1 MTKIDLIEKYESILQ
16 ECAMA
21 GINVND
27 WRSAEIYR
35 YVQKLRGDGNK
46 MDYCVH
52 MAMIRYVISEPT
64 VWRILR
70 SMEKP
75 VLSRRDSEKH

>member
-1 MTKIDLIEKYESILQ
+1 MTRYELIERYEGILQ

-21 GINVND
+21 GISVND
-27 WRSAEIYR
+27 WKNAEIYR
-35 YVQKLRGDGNK
+35 FVQKLKEDGNK

-52 MAMIRYVISEPT
+52 QAMFRYVISEAT

-70 SMEKP
+70 SMEKT
-75 VLSRRDSEKH
+75 L

>member
-1 MTKIDLIEKYESILQ
+1 MKRYELIEKHESVLQ

-21 GINVND
+21 GITVQD
-27 WRSAEIYR
+27 WKNAEIYR
-35 YVQKLRGDGNK
+35 FVQKLRSDGNK

-52 MAMIRYVISEPT
+52 QAMIRYVISEAT

-70 SMEKP
+70 SMEKQ
-75 VLSRRDSEKH
+75 VTIKL

>member
-1 MTKIDLIEKYESILQ
+1 MTRLELIERHERVLQ

-21 GINVND
+21 GISVQD
-27 WRSAEIYR
+27 WKNAEIYR

-52 MAMIRYVISEPT
+52 QAMIRYVISEAT

-75 VLSRRDSEKH
+75 VTITI

>member
-1 MTKIDLIEKYESILQ
+1 MTRYELVERHERVLQ

-21 GINVND
+21 GISVQD
-27 WRSAEIYR
+27 WKNAEIYR
-35 YVQKLRGDGNK
+35 FVRKLRDDGNK

-52 MAMIRYVISEPT
+52 QAMFRYVISEAT

-70 SMEKP
+70 AMEEP
-75 VLSRRDSEKH
+75 VTIIG

>member
-1 MTKIDLIEKYESILQ
+1 MKRYELVERYESILQ

-21 GINVND
+21 GVTVQD
-27 WRSAEIYR
+27 WKNAEIYR
-35 YVQKLRGDGNK
+35 FVQKLRSDGNK

-52 MAMIRYVISEPT
+52 QAMIRYVISEAT

-70 SMEKP
+70 RMEKP
-75 VLSRRDSEKH
+75 VTIKL

>member
-1 MTKIDLIEKYESILQ
+1 MKRYELVEKHERVLQ

-21 GINVND
+21 GITVQD
-27 WRSAEIYR
+27 WKNAEIYR
-35 YVQKLRGDGNK
+35 FVQKLKGYGNK

-52 MAMIRYVISEPT
+52 QAMVRYVISEAT

-70 SMEKP
+70 SMEKN
-75 VLSRRDSEKH
+75 V

>member
-1 MTKIDLIEKYESILQ
+1 MKRYELVEKHERVLQ

-21 GINVND
+21 GITVQD
-27 WRSAEIYR
+27 WKNAEIYR
-35 YVQKLRGDGNK
+35 FVQKLKDDGNK

-52 MAMIRYVISEPT
+52 QAMVRYVISEAT

-70 SMEKP
+70 SMEKN
-75 VLSRRDSEKH
+75 V

>member
-1 MTKIDLIEKYESILQ
+1 MTRYELVERHERVLQ

-21 GINVND
+21 GISVQD
-27 WRSAEIYR
+27 WKNAEIYSFFR
-35 YVQKLRGDGNK
+35 KLRDDGNK

-52 MAMIRYVISEPT
+52 QAMIRYVISEAT

-70 SMEKP
+70 AMEEP
-75 VLSRRDSEKH
+75 VTIIG

>member
-1 MTKIDLIEKYESILQ
+1 MKRYELVERYESVLQ

-21 GINVND
+21 GISVQD
-27 WRSAEIYR
+27 WKNAEIYR
-35 YVQKLRGDGNK
+35 FVHKLRGDGYK
-46 MDYCVH
+46 MEYCVRQ
-52 MAMIRYVISEPT
+52 AMIRYVISEAT

-75 VLSRRDSEKH
+75 VTITI

>member
-1 MTKIDLIEKYESILQ
+1 MTRYELIERYERVLQ

-21 GINVND
+21 GVSVHD
-27 WRSAEIYR
+27 WKNAEIYR
-35 YVQKLRGDGNK
+35 FVQKLRGDGNK

-52 MAMIRYVISEPT
+52 QAMIRYVISEAT

-70 SMEKP
+70 SMEKS
-75 VLSRRDSEKH
+75 V

>member
-1 MTKIDLIEKYESILQ
+1 MKRYELIEKHESVLQ

-21 GINVND
+21 GISVQD
-27 WRSAEIYR
+27 WKNAEIYR
-35 YVQKLRGDGNK
+35 FVHKLKGDGNK

-52 MAMIRYVISEPT
+52 QAMVRYVISEAT

-70 SMEKP
+70 SMEKNI
-75 VLSRRDSEKH
+75 

>member
-1 MTKIDLIEKYESILQ
+1 MTKYQLIEKYEDILR

-21 GINVND
+21 GVAVND
-27 WRSAEIYR
+27 WKNAEIYR
-35 YVQKLRGDGNK
+35 FVQKLRSDGNK

-52 MAMIRYVISEPT
+52 QAMIRYVISEAT

-70 SMEKP
+70 SLEKT
-75 VLSRRDSEKH
+75 V

>member
-1 MTKIDLIEKYESILQ
+1 MTRIELIERQERVLQ

-21 GINVND
+21 GISVQD
-27 WRSAEIYR
+27 WKNAEIYR

-52 MAMIRYVISEPT
+52 QAMIRYVISEAT

-75 VLSRRDSEKH
+75 VTITI

>member
-1 MTKIDLIEKYESILQ
+1 MKRYELVERHESVLQ

-21 GINVND
+21 GITVQD
-27 WRSAEIYR
+27 WKNAEIYR
-35 YVQKLRGDGNK
+35 FVQKLRSDGNK

-52 MAMIRYVISEPT
+52 QAMIRYVISEAT

-70 SMEKP
+70 SMEKT
-75 VLSRRDSEKH
+75 VTIA

>member
-1 MTKIDLIEKYESILQ
+1 MKRYELIEKHERVLQ

-21 GINVND
+21 GITVQD
-27 WRSAEIYR
+27 WKNAEIYR
-35 YVQKLRGDGNK
+35 FVQMLRGDGNK

-52 MAMIRYVISEPT
+52 QAMIRYVISEAT

-70 SMEKP
+70 SMEKT
-75 VLSRRDSEKH
+75 V

>member
-1 MTKIDLIEKYESILQ
+1 MKRFELIERHERVLQ

-21 GINVND
+21 GITVQD
-27 WRSAEIYR
+27 WKNAEIYR
-35 YVQKLRGDGNK
+35 FVQKLRSDGNK

-52 MAMIRYVISEPT
+52 QAMIRYVISEAT

-70 SMEKP
+70 SMEKT
-75 VLSRRDSEKH
+75 VTITM

>member
-1 MTKIDLIEKYESILQ
+1 MTKYQLIEKYEDILR

-21 GINVND
+21 GVAVND
-27 WRSAEIYR
+27 WKNAEIYR
-35 YVQKLRGDGNK
+35 FVQKLRSDGNK

-52 MAMIRYVISEPT
+52 QAMVRYVISEAT

-70 SMEKP
+70 SMEKT
-75 VLSRRDSEKH
+75 V

>member
-1 MTKIDLIEKYESILQ
+1 MKRYDIIERYESVLQ

-21 GINVND
+21 GITVQD
-27 WRSAEIYR
+27 WKNAEIYR

-46 MDYCVH
+46 MEYCVH
-52 MAMIRYVISEPT
+52 QAMIRYVISEAT

-70 SMEKP
+70 SMEKT
-75 VLSRRDSEKH
+75 VTIV

>member
-1 MTKIDLIEKYESILQ
+1 MKRYELIEKHESVLQ

-21 GINVND
+21 GITVQD
-27 WRSAEIYR
+27 WKNAEIYR
-35 YVQKLRGDGNK
+35 FVQKLRSDGNK

-52 MAMIRYVISEPT
+52 QAMIRYVISEAT

-70 SMEKP
+70 SMEKT
-75 VLSRRDSEKH
+75 VTITA

>member
-1 MTKIDLIEKYESILQ
+1 MTRYELVERHESVLQ

-21 GINVND
+21 GITVQD
-27 WRSAEIYR
+27 WRNAEIYR
-35 YVQKLRGDGNK
+35 FVQKLRSDGNK

-52 MAMIRYVISEPT
+52 QAMIRYVISEAT

-70 SMEKP
+70 SMEKT
-75 VLSRRDSEKH
+75 VTIA